1 MPIEFVQEAWHAD
14 VDHFVKIFG
23 TTMIVEN
30 VRDASHAVVV
40 EVGAASES
48 DLLAVDGN
56 IIAGRSNKTR

>member
-1 MPIEFVQEAWHAD
+1 
-14 VDHFVKIFG
+14 
-23 TTMIVEN
+23 MIVEN

-40 EVGAASES
+40 VVGAASES